1 MKNLWDALIG
11 IGAALTTTLLV
22 VGAMLLALTE
32 GMVLPAA
39 AQPPTAEPPVTL
51 ETFFPGFA
59 TPTPRPSPTSRLAIA
74 TAKPAAQLCST
85 PSGWERITLAG
96 DDTLT
101 TLAEARGVSRE
112 LLMEKNCLVSA
123 TLIANKQLYLP
134 PLPPS
139 QTPQPLT
146 NTVTVAASLTPSV
159 TPVRCGAP
167 RGWVRYTV
175 QFGDTLFRLST
186 IFNVS
191 VPELQLANCLGW
203 SSIIR
208 AGEILYVP
216 NVTPRYTVTLSATP
230 VPPTATRTLIPTGKP
245 STATFTPIPATR
257 TFTPVFTATFTPV
270 FTATFTTT
278 FTATFT
284 PTDPSTPTATG
295 TNSPA
300 PTSTQTATSTST
312 PTGK

>member
-22 VGAMLLALTE
+22 VGAMALAMTE
-32 GMVLPAA
+32 GMLLPAA

-59 TPTPRPSPTSRLAIA
+59 TPTPRPTPTSRLVIA
-74 TAKPAAQLCST
+74 NAKPAAQICST
-85 PSGWERITLAG
+85 PSGWERITIAG
-96 DDTLT
+96 GDTLT
-101 TLAEARGVSRE
+101 ALADARGVSRE

-123 TLIANKQLYLP
+123 NLIANKQLYLP
-134 PLPPS
+134 PVPPS

-146 NTVTVAASLTPSV
+146 NTVTVAASVTPSF

-175 QFGDTLFRLST
+175 QLGDTLFRLST
-186 IFNVS
+186 IFSIS

-216 NVTPRYTVTLSATP
+216 NVTPRYTATLSATP
-230 VPPTATRTLIPTGKP
+230 VPPTATRTLIPTSKP
-245 STATFTPIPATR
+245 STATFTPIPATP
-257 TFTPVFTATFTPV
+257 TFTPVFTATFTP
-270 FTATFTTT
+270 T

-284 PTDPSTPTATG
+284 FTPTVTRTPTPTSTGTNPPVPTSTPTAT
-295 TNSPA
+295 
-300 PTSTQTATSTST
+300 STFTL
-312 PTGK
+312 TGK